1 MNCPFCGNQ
10 HTKVIDTDKDEGVRI
25 HRRRQCLRCGKRF
38 NTYERPYLN
47 TPVIIKTDGTREE
60 YDREKL
66 IKGIRISCAKRPVS
80 AQKIEQL
87 VDDIERELQ
96 MEGKREVSSRFIGDK
111 VIAGLK
117 ILDHIAYIR
126 YAIVYL
132 QLSDL
137 HSVRDEID
145 RLLTESN

>member
-1 MNCPFCGNQ
+1 M
-10 HTKVIDTDKDEGVRI
+10 I
-25 HRRRQCLRCGKRF
+25 GK
-38 NTYERPYLN
+38 
-47 TPVIIKTDGTREE
+47 KM
-60 YDREKL
+60 
-66 IKGIRISCAKRPVS
+66 IKGIRISCAKRPVP

-87 VDDIERELQ
+87 ADDIERELQ
-96 MEGKREVSSRFIGDK
+96 MRGNVKFSRFIGDK

-117 ILDHIAYIR
+117 MLDHIAYIR

-145 RLLTESN
+145 RLLAESN

>member
-10 HTKVIDTDKDEGVRI
+10 QTKVIDTDKDEGVRI
-25 HRRRQCLRCGKRF
+25 DRRRQCLRCGKRF
-38 NTYERPYLN
+38 NTYEQPYLN
-47 TPVIIKTDGTREE
+47 IPVIIKTDGTREE
-60 YDREKL
+60 YDREKI
-66 IKGIRISCAKRPVS
+66 IKGIQITCAKRPEP

-87 VDDIERELQ
+87 ADDIERELQ

-117 ILDHIAYIR
+117 MLDHIAYIR

-145 RLLTESN
+145 RLLAESN